1 MISKFYENLLFDIPK
16 AGGIIENDT
25 LKIRQ
30 QFPGLKIRYSLD
42 GSEPD
47 LNSNLYD
54 SPVKVS
60 SSDKIV
66 IRVFDSNGRGGN
78 SIKIK

>member
-1 MISKFYENLLFDIPK
+1 MISKFYENLLFEPPK
-16 AGGIIENDT
+16 AGGIIENGT

-30 QFPGLKIRYSLD
+30 QFPGLPIRYTLD

-54 SPVKVS
+54 SP
-60 SSDKIV
+60 
-66 IRVFDSNGRGGN
+66 
-78 SIKIK
+78 